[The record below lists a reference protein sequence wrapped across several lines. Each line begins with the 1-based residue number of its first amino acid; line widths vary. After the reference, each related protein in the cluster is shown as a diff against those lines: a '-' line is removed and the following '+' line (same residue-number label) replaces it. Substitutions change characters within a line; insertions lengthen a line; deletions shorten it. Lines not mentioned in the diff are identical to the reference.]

1 MCNVLNCWP
10 LAGGSIRACM
20 FSGNHMSNSKSSPPP
35 PSTHIGRVGQLLQP
49 LQQQRDTAL
58 KQREDGITEVE
69 ALLRGGEEV

>member
-1 MCNVLNCWP
+1 
-10 LAGGSIRACM
+10 
-20 FSGNHMSNSKSSPPP
+20 MSNSKSSPPT